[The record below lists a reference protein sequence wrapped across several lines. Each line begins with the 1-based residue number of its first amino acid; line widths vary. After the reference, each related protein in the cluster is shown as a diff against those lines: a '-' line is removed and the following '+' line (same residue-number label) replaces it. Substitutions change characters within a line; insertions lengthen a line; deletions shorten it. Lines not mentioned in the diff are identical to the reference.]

1 MANLITEV
9 GSPENVGMSSERLL
23 RIDNALQRYVDQEKL
38 SGIVALIAREEQA
51 VYFER
56 FGQMSRE
63 TGMPMQSDTIFR
75 IASMT
80 KPVTSVAAMTLWE
93 EGRFQLDDPVSR
105 YIPELGSMKV
115 LQDGNGAVNNLVEPE
130 RQMTVRDLLR
140 HTSGLS
146 LGISLL
152 EASPVNKIYQDADLH
167 NANQTLE
174 EMTLKLSQL
183 PLAGHPGAEWRYSI
197 ATDVLAR
204 LVEVISGMPFD
215 EYLSH
220 SIFDPLSMNDT
231 GFHVPQEKFERF
243 ATVYGLTPSGE
254 LSPIGLPSEK
264 RYTQRPGFLSGG
276 DGLVSTAPDYLKFCQ
291 MMLNGGVLDDARILG
306 RRTVDLMTI
315 NHLQPESMPFQ
326 ISRTMSGFT
335 KGYGF
340 GLGFAVMTDL
350 AESTAMGSEG
360 EYNWGGAA
368 TTFFWVDPQE
378 HLIGI
383 LMTQFMP
390 MYHYN
395 IDREFRILAYQALVD

>member
-80 KPVTSVAAMTLWE
+80 KPVTSVAAMMLWE

-105 YIPELGSMKV
+105 YIPELGRMKV

-204 LVEVISGMPFD
+204 LVDVGLG
-215 EYLSH
+215 YLRLGQ
-220 SIFDPLSMNDT
+220 PLPT
-231 GFHVPQEKFERF
+231 
-243 ATVYGLTPSGE
+243 
-254 LSPIGLPSEK
+254 
-264 RYTQRPGFLSGG
+264 LSGG
-276 DGLVSTAPDYLKFCQ
+276 ERQRGALARALAPSPKVLLLDEPLGALDPMVRAKMQGDLKKIFKNQDNKGLP
-291 MMLNGGVLDDARILG
+291 I
-306 RRTVDLMTI
+306 
-315 NHLQPESMPFQ
+315 
-326 ISRTMSGFT
+326 
-335 KGYGF
+335 
-340 GLGFAVMTDL
+340 
-350 AESTAMGSEG
+350 
-360 EYNWGGAA
+360 
-368 TTFFWVDPQE
+368 
-378 HLIGI
+378 
-383 LMTQFMP
+383 
-390 MYHYN
+390 
-395 IDREFRILAYQALVD
+395 

>member
-183 PLAGHPGAEWRYSI
+183 PLAGHPGAEWR
-197 ATDVLAR
+197 
-204 LVEVISGMPFD
+204 
-215 EYLSH
+215 
-220 SIFDPLSMNDT
+220 
-231 GFHVPQEKFERF
+231 
-243 ATVYGLTPSGE
+243 
-254 LSPIGLPSEK
+254 
-264 RYTQRPGFLSGG
+264 
-276 DGLVSTAPDYLKFCQ
+276 
-291 MMLNGGVLDDARILG
+291 
-306 RRTVDLMTI
+306 
-315 NHLQPESMPFQ
+315 
-326 ISRTMSGFT
+326 
-335 KGYGF
+335 
-340 GLGFAVMTDL
+340 
-350 AESTAMGSEG
+350 
-360 EYNWGGAA
+360 
-368 TTFFWVDPQE
+368 
-378 HLIGI
+378 
-383 LMTQFMP
+383 
-390 MYHYN
+390 
-395 IDREFRILAYQALVD
+395 